1 MPSES
6 SPGLQFYRFP
16 AHLDVECSAW
26 PTLEVFLLRAS
37 IRLRRRWLFGPLWSV
52 RRVVHTYSFPRRC
65 TGILLRVGLVAKNRW
80 QVQRREFLFSGKVIR
95 TKAAVSSYCKSCP
108 VHWSYPLTTDF
119 RIDGK
124 TVKLHAGRIF
134 TTACAASSNAVVVPT
149 HSVKKPRFS
158 DQNRAK
164 GFPSVRTSVPQ
175 QDALQKAF
183 LFDHTESCHAWLRW
197 RLAGTHGGVLPRWRL
212 AKTQFV
218 RCFAFSVFVSK
229 SGSPALLE

>member
-1 MPSES
+1 M
-6 SPGLQFYRFP
+6 
-16 AHLDVECSAW
+16 
-26 PTLEVFLLRAS
+26 LRAS

-95 TKAAVSSYCKSCP
+95 TKAAVRSYCKSCP
-108 VHWSYPLTTDF
+108 VHSSYPLTTDF

-124 TVKLHAGRIF
+124 TIKLHAGGIF

-158 DQNRAK
+158 DQNHAK
-164 GFPSVRTSVPQ
+164 GFPSVRTCI
-175 QDALQKAF
+175 
-183 LFDHTESCHAWLRW
+183 TESFFVRSYRKLSCLAPVASCQNSRW
-197 RLAGTHGGVLPRWRL
+197 RLATVASSQNSVCTLFRVFGLRFDVRFAGVVGVRTLFFER
-212 AKTQFV
+212 AKLH
-218 RCFAFSVFVSK
+218 K
-229 SGSPALLE
+229 KE